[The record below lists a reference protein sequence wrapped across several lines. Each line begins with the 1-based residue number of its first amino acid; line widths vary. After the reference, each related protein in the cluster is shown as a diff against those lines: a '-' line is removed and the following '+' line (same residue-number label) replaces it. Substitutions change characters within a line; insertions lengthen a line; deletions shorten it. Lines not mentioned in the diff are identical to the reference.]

1 MDIPRNKTTE
11 DLKENSNYQEMTET
25 DSKIYDFLDSKLEKE
40 DTDGFSL
47 GFSRNIFR
55 KIEAKQQRRFNVKIY
70 GLISILLVMSIPLFI
85 NLLDSEF
92 ILMIFSTFL
101 KYKLTSAFIIIA
113 VILIQFGGK
122 LINSKIDIN

>member
-1 MDIPRNKTTE
+1 MDIPRKKIIE
-11 DLKENSNYQEMTET
+11 EQKENNNEISGL
-25 DSKIYDFLDSKLEKE
+25 DSQVYDFLDSNLEKE
-40 DTDGFSL
+40 NTDSFSL
-47 GFSRNIFR
+47 GFSKNIIR

-70 GLISILLVMSIPLFI
+70 GLISILVVMSIPLFI

-92 ILMIFSTFL
+92 ILMIFSTFI

-122 LINSKIDIN
+122 SLSYKKDIS

>member
-70 GLISILLVMSIPLFI
+70 GLISILVVMSIPLFI

-122 LINSKIDIN
+122 LLSYRKDIS